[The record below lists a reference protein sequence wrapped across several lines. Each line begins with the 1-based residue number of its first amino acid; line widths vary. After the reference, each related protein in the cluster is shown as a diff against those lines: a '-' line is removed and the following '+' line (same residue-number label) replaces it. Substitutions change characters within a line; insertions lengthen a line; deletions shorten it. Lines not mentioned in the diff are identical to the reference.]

1 MIRCLL
7 LLAMLV
13 PSLVLGQTY
22 PNKPVRMIVPFAPG
36 GASDF
41 VGRIL
46 QPRLSE
52 LLGTQI
58 VVENR
63 PGASGNI
70 GMDAATCRT
79 STSSLRPAAKASPD
93 GYTIYLGNVG
103 TVALN
108 PAVFTKLSV
117 VPTRDFIAITQVV
130 DVPGVLVIH
139 PDVKANS
146 VKDLVAIAKAYPGK
160 LNYASPGSG
169 SQNRLETEVFRKV
182 AGGLDMVH
190 VPYKG
195 GAGPAVA
202 GLAGGETHMMF
213 VTASSAMTFVK
224 NGRIKLLAV
233 TSGKRLAAF
242 PDTPTMAEAGYPELT
257 SGSWQGVFVPAGT
270 PKEVVDKLYGAVIET
285 MKSPEVVQRLAT
297 GGVDVVTSKP
307 GEFSKFVQSE
317 TERWGKAVREA
328 GATAD

>member
-1 MIRCLL
+1 
-7 LLAMLV
+7 
-13 PSLVLGQTY
+13 
-22 PNKPVRMIVPFAPG
+22 MIVPFAPG

-46 QPRLSE
+46 QPRMGE
-52 LLGTQI
+52 LLGQQI

-70 GMDAATCRT
+70 GLDAA
-79 STSSLRPAAKASPD
+79 AKSAPD
-93 GYTIYLGNVG
+93 GYTLFLGNVG
-103 TVALN
+103 SVALN
-108 PAVFTKLSV
+108 PAVFPKLGITPTK
-117 VPTRDFIAITQVV
+117 DFIAVTQVV

-139 PDVKANS
+139 PDVKANT

-169 SQNRLETEVFRKV
+169 SQNRLEMEVFRRV
-182 AGGLDMVH
+182 GGNLDMVH

-213 VTASSAMTFVK
+213 VTASSAMTFIK

-233 TSGKRLAAF
+233 TSNKRLAAF
-242 PDTPTMAEAGYPELT
+242 PDTPTMAESGFPELT

-270 PKEVVDKLYGAVIET
+270 PKEVVDKLYSALMET
-285 MKSPEVVQRLAT
+285 MKTPEVVQRLGN
-297 GGVDVVTSKP
+297 GGVDVVTSAP
-307 GEFSKFVQSE
+307 GEFAKFVQSE
-317 TERWGKAVREA
+317 TDRWGKAVKEA
-328 GATAD
+328 GATPD

>member
-1 MIRCLL
+1 MTRLLL
-7 LLAMLV
+7 LLAALF
-13 PSLVLGQTY
+13 STTAFAQY
-22 PNKPVRMIVPFAPG
+22 PNKAVRMIVPFAPG

-41 VGRIL
+41 VGRIM
-46 QPRLSE
+46 QPRMSE
-52 LLGTQI
+52 LLGQQI

-70 GMDAATCRT
+70 GLDA
-79 STSSLRPAAKASPD
+79 AAKAAPD
-93 GYTIYLGNVG
+93 GYTIFLGNVG
-103 TVALN
+103 TIALN
-108 PAVFTKLSV
+108 PAVFQKLSV
-117 VPTRDFIAITQVV
+117 VPTRDFIHVTQVV

-139 PDVKANS
+139 PDVKANT

-169 SQNRLETEVFRKV
+169 SQNRLEMEVFRKV
-182 AGGLDMVH
+182 AGNLDMVH

-224 NGRIKLLAV
+224 NGRVKLLAV
-233 TSGKRLAAF
+233 TSAKRLAAF
-242 PDTPTMAEAGYPELT
+242 PDAPTMAEAGYPELT

-270 PKEVVDKLYGAVIET
+270 PKDVVDKLYSVVIET
-285 MKSPEVVQRLAT
+285 MKTPEVVQRLAN
-297 GGVDVVTSKP
+297 GGVDVVVSKP
-307 GEFSKFVQSE
+307 GEFTKFVQSE
-317 TERWGKAVREA
+317 TERWGKAVKEA

>member
-1 MIRCLL
+1 MRFLV
-7 LLAMLV
+7 LLALLV
-13 PSLVLGQTY
+13 PSVAFSQY
-22 PNKPVRMIVPFAPG
+22 PNKPIRMIVPFAPG

-46 QPRLSE
+46 QPRMGE
-52 LLGTQI
+52 LLGQQI

-70 GMDAATCRT
+70 GLDAA
-79 STSSLRPAAKASPD
+79 AKSPPD
-93 GYTIYLGNVG
+93 GYTIFLGNVG
-103 TVALN
+103 SVALN
-108 PAVFTKLSV
+108 PAVFPKLGITPTK
-117 VPTRDFIAITQVV
+117 DFIAVTQVV

-139 PDVKANS
+139 PDVKANT

-169 SQNRLETEVFRKV
+169 SQNRLEMEVFRRV
-182 AGGLDMVH
+182 GGNLDMVH

-213 VTASSAMTFVK
+213 VTASSAMTFIK

-233 TSGKRLAAF
+233 TSNKRLAAF
-242 PDTPTMAEAGYPELT
+242 PDTPTMAESGFPELT

-270 PKEVVDKLYGAVIET
+270 PKEVVDKLYSVLMET
-285 MKSPEVVQRLAT
+285 MKTPEVVQRLGN
-297 GGVDVVTSKP
+297 GGVDVVTSAP
-307 GEFSKFVQSE
+307 GEFAKFVQSE
-317 TERWGKAVREA
+317 TDRWGKAVKEA
-328 GATAD
+328 GATPD

>member
-1 MIRCLL
+1 MMRVLVF
-7 LLAMLV
+7 LAALIPTAV
-13 PSLVLGQTY
+13 FCQAY
-22 PNKPVRMIVPFAPG
+22 PNKAIRMVVPFAPG

-46 QPRLSE
+46 QPRMTE
-52 LLGTQI
+52 LLGQSV

-70 GMDAATCRT
+70 GLEA
-79 STSSLRPAAKASPD
+79 AAKAAPD
-93 GYTIYLGNVG
+93 GYTIFLGNVG
-103 TVALN
+103 TIALN
-108 PAVFTKLSV
+108 PAVFPKLSTA
-117 VPTRDFIAITQVV
+117 PTKDLIAITQVV
-130 DVPGVLVIH
+130 DVPGVFVIH
-139 PDVKANS
+139 PDVKANT
-146 VKDLVAIAKAYPGK
+146 VKDFVAIAKAYPGK

-182 AGGLDMVH
+182 AGNLDMVH

-202 GLAGGETHMMF
+202 GLAAGETHMMF

-233 TSGKRLAAF
+233 TSAKRLAAF
-242 PDTPTMAEAGYPELT
+242 PDVPTMEESGYPELT
-257 SGSWQGVFVPAGT
+257 SGSWQGVFAPAGT
-270 PKEVVDKLYGAVIET
+270 PKEAVDKLYSVLIET
-285 MKSPEVVQRLAT
+285 MKSPEVQQRLAT
-297 GGVDVVTSKP
+297 GGVDIVTSKP
-307 GEFSKFVQSE
+307 GEFARFVQSE
-317 TERWGKAVREA
+317 TDRWGKAVREA

>member
-1 MIRCLL
+1 MMRFLVF
-7 LLAMLV
+7 LALLV
-13 PSLVLGQTY
+13 PSIAFSQY
-22 PNKPVRMIVPFAPG
+22 PNKPIRMIVPFAPG

-46 QPRLSE
+46 QPRMGE
-52 LLGTQI
+52 LLGQQI

-70 GMDAATCRT
+70 GLDAA
-79 STSSLRPAAKASPD
+79 AKSAPD
-93 GYTIYLGNVG
+93 GYTIFLGNVG

-108 PAVFTKLSV
+108 PAVFPKLGVTPTK
-117 VPTRDFIAITQVV
+117 DFIAITQVV

-139 PDVKANS
+139 PDLKANT

-169 SQNRLETEVFRKV
+169 SQNRLEMEVFRRV
-182 AGGLDMVH
+182 GGNLDMVH

-213 VTASSAMTFVK
+213 VTASSAMTFIK

-233 TSGKRLAAF
+233 TSSKRLAAF
-242 PDTPTMAEAGYPELT
+242 PDAPTMAESGFPELT

-270 PKEVVDKLYGAVIET
+270 PKEVVDKLYSVLMET
-285 MKSPEVVQRLAT
+285 MKTPEVVQRLGN
-297 GGVDVVTSKP
+297 GGVDVVTSAP
-307 GEFSKFVQSE
+307 GEFAKFVQGE
-317 TERWGKAVREA
+317 TDRWGKAVKEA
-328 GATAD
+328 GATPD